1 MGSMDFHHLTS
12 LVGGVFLGWYL
23 RGCLITKEEPIPCNC
38 LCSCHHQLSSAENSN
53 WTPQFSFVAAGA
65 TVLVVVAANLA
76 LAFKVTWI
84 SRGDEKELAF
94 VVSHTKGQ
102 GKSKGVFNS
111 PKGLQ
116 IKG

>member
-1 MGSMDFHHLTS
+1 MDFHHFAN

-23 RGCLITKEEPIPCNC
+23 RGTFITKEEPVPCNC
-38 LCSCHHQLSSAENSN
+38 LCSCHHQVSSSENSL
-53 WTPQFSFVAAGA
+53 WTPNTSILVVGA
-65 TVLVVVAANLA
+65 TILVVVAANLA

-84 SRGDEKELAF
+84 SRGDERELAF